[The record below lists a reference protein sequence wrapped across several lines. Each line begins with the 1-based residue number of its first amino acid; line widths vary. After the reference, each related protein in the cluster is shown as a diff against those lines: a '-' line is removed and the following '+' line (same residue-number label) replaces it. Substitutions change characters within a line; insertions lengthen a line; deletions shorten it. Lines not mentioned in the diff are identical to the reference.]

1 MHDFSSSKIK
11 NSNHK
16 ILQSKA
22 NKIINKS
29 QVYNNIKKNIKRIQ
43 QKIIHNKYI
52 IIEFLSNQKC
62 SYFSEKFELLNY
74 INSGSSGVVFKGFEK
89 KNPNYQLC
97 FKFFM
102 NNLRK
107 VKKSKIKNQC
117 LKEINIHNKLKNDN
131 IINYYDYISMN
142 NISCIIMEYAE
153 LGDLEHF
160 HTIINTKRNFS
171 ESLLSFITIQILRG
185 LLSLTKSK
193 IIHMDIKPQ
202 NLLIDKNLNIKI
214 TDFSASFSYENY
226 KKNNKIL
233 LPFSGTSL
241 YMSPEVLL
249 KSPIDYEDCSKID
262 MFSLGVVLY
271 NLAFEKFPYE
281 LDYSYKRNFAL
292 ILEKIQKQKLLIPE
306 KKNFSA
312 LFKKFLGNLLEKNI
326 KNRINIYDA
335 LEDPWIKGADILFK
349 EKEKLNDLEKFLINM
364 ITDNVRSFNEYLK
377 NNNNSETFH
386 TSN

>member
-1 MHDFSSSKIK
+1 MYDFSSSKIK
-11 NSNHK
+11 KVNHE

-22 NKIINKS
+22 KKLFNKS
-29 QVYNNIKKNIKRIQ
+29 QVHNNIKKNIKRIQ
-43 QKIIHNKYI
+43 QKIIRNKYI
-52 IIEFLSNQKC
+52 IIEFLSNKKC

-74 INSGSSGVVFKGFEK
+74 INSGSSGVVFKGFDK
-89 KNPNYQLC
+89 KNPNYHLC

-107 VKKSKIKNQC
+107 AKKNKIKNQC

-131 IINYYDYISMN
+131 IINNYDYISMN

-171 ESLLSFITIQILRG
+171 EGLLSFITIQILRG

-241 YMSPEVLL
+241 YMSPEVI
-249 KSPIDYEDCSKID
+249 SCEYIDYIYCNKID
-262 MFSLGVVLY
+262 LYSLGVVLY
-271 NLAFEKFPYE
+271 YFAFEQFPYG
-281 LDYSYKRNFAL
+281 L
-292 ILEKIQKQKLLIPE
+292 IIEDCIEFNLIIQKIKNNKLIFPNI
-306 KKNFSA
+306 KIYSA
-312 LFKKFLGNLLEKNI
+312 MFLDFLSKLLEKDI
-326 KNRINIYDA
+326 RKRINIYQA
-335 LEDPWIKGADILFK
+335 LNEPWVKSGEILFN
-349 EKEKLNDLEKFLINM
+349 EKEKIDNTEIFLINI
-364 ITDNVRSFNEYLK
+364 ITDNLECFNKYIHSK
-377 NNNNSETFH
+377 
-386 TSN
+386 